1 MSAGPWL
8 REKRQGDEM
17 SDVSCVFFCFCF
29 FFNSL
34 GSEGGDK
41 IKYNINEGQRFPR
54 FLPA

>member
-17 SDVSCVFFCFCF
+17 SDVFLCCF
-29 FFNSL
+29 FL
-34 GSEGGDK
+34 IIWDLRGGDK
-41 IKYNINEGQRFPR
+41 IKYNENINEGQGFPR